1 MVKKGHKKH
10 SSKSSSDCLTSESRR
25 SSKSSRSSS
34 SSDEENIVIN
44 VKHRHN
50 GRKHKEI
57 DCYKDKKDC
66 NTTDNKECDTTD
78 NKEKKHKHRRHKK
91 GSKPSQSEKPKR
103 KCHKKSSKSSS
114 SSSDKPKHRRHK
126 KVSKSSC
133 SSSSEKTKHH
143 KKRSH
148 SSSSSSRSCSSKSE
162 KNRYC
167 FNDIYNYYKQKLVC
181 DENLMVYGSN
191 AYINLYSN
199 TTSVLPTYDPVEFD
213 ATALNYNIEYSYFG
227 SPTVVRESG
236 IYVIFYSI
244 NVDQSSQFSLFIN
257 GKYQEYTTAGNNSGA
272 GQALARSM
280 LSLNKNDTVLIRNY
294 ISSSNILKS
303 QNNAGGLIVGN
314 NMTYLLFKIAP
325 LSHQPERECIK
336 YESSDSS
343 DSECTES
350 KEKKEWSVSCLSEK
364 KKYLFKKLLDN
375 MLLDPELMLKGFDVR
390 GTFYTTNPQSVNTE
404 VDFVFDNQLNVNKLT
419 FNNLNPTQVTIN
431 ESGIY
436 KVFFYG
442 TTNTAVQLAFTVNGT
457 PVNYTIQG
465 TNKGAGQVSLRAILQ
480 LNANDYLTVRNHTSA
495 NGSIVFSAGA
505 GGSLPSISG
514 ILTVFK
520 LAPVSKP
527 NVNCCIKPNKYHDRC
542 YKYFLKYLMSDK
554 TLQLK
559 GSPAYLSIGSTNY
572 QLIPV
577 NNAIHWN
584 NELKKQN
591 VQFAQGNTNITI
603 MEDGVYDVFADVI
616 TDEPSQLTLF
626 VNGNADLTTISGR
639 DSGGNR
645 CLMRQFVALHKGD
658 SLEIRNYLSNIGSIG
673 TSTTS
678 GGFAISNSVLFMAFK
693 LCNL

>member
-34 SSDEENIVIN
+34 SSNEENIVIN

-50 GRKHKEI
+50 GKKHKEI

-91 GSKPSQSEKPKR
+91 GSKPKR

-114 SSSDKPKHRRHK
+114 SSSSSEKPKHRRHK
-126 KVSKSSC
+126 KSSKSSC
-133 SSSSEKTKHH
+133 SSSSSEKPKHRRH

-148 SSSSSSRSCSSKSE
+148 SSSKSCSSSKSSSSRSCSSKSE
-162 KNRYC
+162 KNRFC

-181 DENLMVYGSN
+181 DEKLMVYGSN

-213 ATALNYNIEYSYFG
+213 ATAINYNIEYNYIG

-236 IYVIFYSI
+236 IYVVFYSI
-244 NVDQSSQFSLFIN
+244 NADQSSQFSIFIN
-257 GKYQEYTTAGNNSGA
+257 GKYEDFSSAGNNSGA
-272 GQALARSM
+272 GQALARS
-280 LSLNKNDTVLIRNY
+280 LLLLNKNDTVLIRNY
-294 ISSSNILKS
+294 ISSSNIIKS
-303 QNNAGGLIVGN
+303 QSNAGGLINGS
-314 NMTYLLFKIAP
+314 NMTYVLFKIAP
-325 LSHQPERECIK
+325 LPCQPERKCIK
-336 YESSDSS
+336 YESSESS

-350 KEKKEWSVSCLSEK
+350 KEKKECEEKKEWSVSCLSEK

-390 GTFYTTNPQSVNTE
+390 GTFFSTNIQSVVTE
-404 VDFVFDNQLNVNKLT
+404 ADIVFDNQLNVNKLT

-431 ESGIY
+431 EAGIY

-442 TTNTAVQLAFTVNGT
+442 TTNTAVQMAFTVNGM
-457 PVNYTIQG
+457 PVNHTIQG

-495 NGSIVFSAGA
+495 NGSIVFSSDA
-505 GGSLPSISG
+505 GGSLASISG

-520 LAPVSKP
+520 YGG
-527 NVNCCIKPNKYHDRC
+527 VNCVQCRI
-542 YKYFLKYLMSDK
+542 
-554 TLQLK
+554 
-559 GSPAYLSIGSTNY
+559 PA
-572 QLIPV
+572 
-577 NNAIHWN
+577 H
-584 NELKKQN
+584 
-591 VQFAQGNTNITI
+591 
-603 MEDGVYDVFADVI
+603 
-616 TDEPSQLTLF
+616 LF
-626 VNGNADLTTISGR
+626 VAT
-639 DSGGNR
+639 
-645 CLMRQFVALHKGD
+645 
-658 SLEIRNYLSNIGSIG
+658 
-673 TSTTS
+673 
-678 GGFAISNSVLFMAFK
+678 
-693 LCNL
+693 